1 MMINVSRFVAT
12 QREVRQLTELYVDQ
26 LKNAIRFNY
35 NLPLGR
41 ALRDKSI
48 AQLHQVFLE
57 EYSGADVDWADVLA
71 QLNDATSE
79 IRVFLVNSKSD
90 DGLDYTTY
98 EKEGNALTAIA
109 IGGLS
114 LSRGLTI
121 EGLTVSYIYRNS
133 KMYDTLMQMGRWFG
147 YRDGYEDLCHVYMS
161 DVSYG
166 WYCHISEA
174 AEELRMQVKRMSRE
188 RKKPSDFGLYV
199 RAHPD
204 TLIVTAM
211 NKMRHAENRAFRVSY
226 DGKLKE
232 THILPESQNKN
243 DSNRNLLKT
252 FFCDLEEYGTPHKD
266 NTNSI
271 LFRDVSWERIQDFV
285 LSFRFHSDMSDLQEN
300 IPRFIKEISDIY
312 PRWDVVFRSLAGKQ
326 PEEGYMIAAQERT
339 VGYNPSDQPRR
350 PASEA
355 GWYTGN
361 KDRFSGNSMFQ
372 IGLDNDQMI
381 EATKLAMD
389 AGRKKPIYSDYTNA
403 RGKPLLM
410 VHLLN
415 LVYKDKHEAIM
426 RLVPALSVSFPN
438 ADDVRTVE
446 YMVNQVWLKQFEENQ
461 YDSPDEED
469 DYDPEP

>member
-1 MMINVSRFVAT
+1 MINVSRFVAT

-41 ALRDKSI
+41 ALRDESI

-166 WYCHISEA
+166 WYCHFREA
-174 AEELRMQVKRMSRE
+174 AEELGIQVKRIESGTKEAE
-188 RKKPSDFGLYV
+188 R
-199 RAHPD
+199 
-204 TLIVTAM
+204 
-211 NKMRHAENRAFRVSY
+211 
-226 DGKLKE
+226 
-232 THILPESQNKN
+232 
-243 DSNRNLLKT
+243 
-252 FFCDLEEYGTPHKD
+252 
-266 NTNSI
+266 
-271 LFRDVSWERIQDFV
+271 
-285 LSFRFHSDMSDLQEN
+285 FRFVRQGA
-300 IPRFIKEISDIY
+300 P
-312 PRWDVVFRSLAGKQ
+312 
-326 PEEGYMIAAQERT
+326 GYADCD
-339 VGYNPSDQPRR
+339 S
-350 PASEA
+350 
-355 GWYTGN
+355 
-361 KDRFSGNSMFQ
+361 
-372 IGLDNDQMI
+372 
-381 EATKLAMD
+381 
-389 AGRKKPIYSDYTNA
+389 
-403 RGKPLLM
+403 
-410 VHLLN
+410 
-415 LVYKDKHEAIM
+415 HE
-426 RLVPALSVSFPN
+426 
-438 ADDVRTVE
+438 
-446 YMVNQVWLKQFEENQ
+446 
-461 YDSPDEED
+461 
-469 DYDPEP
+469 